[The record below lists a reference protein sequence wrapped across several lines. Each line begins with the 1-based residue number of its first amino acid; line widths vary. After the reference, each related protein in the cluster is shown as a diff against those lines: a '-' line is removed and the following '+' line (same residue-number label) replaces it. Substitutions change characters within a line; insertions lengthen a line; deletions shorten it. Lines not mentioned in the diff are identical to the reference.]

1 MQGMK
6 HIIECHCVLSQNRNK
21 SVPVYHKFIVFSEID
36 DSDTVVPKF
45 VQCNNCGIVH
55 KVIDICKSEIAVGKE
70 DLRTIN
76 TIKDIKMCIPEDAA
90 ALLES
95 YSCDLAT
102 WEHVEF
108 IYRNQKWDEQIIL
121 ARDVIDDEIQG
132 KRVTFNEKDG
142 KVLLRLESFISR
154 DIIKPG
160 A

>member
-6 HIIECHCVLSQNRNK
+6 HIIECHCVLPQNRNE

-55 KVIDICKSEIAVGKE
+55 KVIDICRSEIAAGKE
-70 DLRTIN
+70 ELKTIN
-76 TIKDIKMCIPEDAA
+76 TIKDIRMSIPDDVAD
-90 ALLES
+90 LLDS

-108 IYRNQKWDEQIIL
+108 IYRYQKWDEQIIL
-121 ARDVIDDEIQG
+121 ARDTIDDEIQG
-132 KRVTFNEKDG
+132 KRATFKEKDG
-142 KVLLRLESFISR
+142 KVLVRLESFISR

>member
-1 MQGMK
+1 MK
-6 HIIECHCVLSQNRNK
+6 HIIECHCVLPQNRNK
-21 SVPVYHKFIVFSEID
+21 SIPVYHKFVVFSEID

-55 KVIDICKSEIAVGKE
+55 KVIDICRSEIAAGKE
-70 DLRTIN
+70 ELKTIN
-76 TIKDIKMCIPEDAA
+76 TIKDIRMCIPDDAA
-90 ALLES
+90 GLLES

-102 WEHVEF
+102 WEHIEF
-108 IYRNQKWDEQIIL
+108 IYRNEKWDEQIIL

-160 A
+160 V